1 MPEDQ
6 DTIAMFIAHRGA
18 LVRLAN
24 SIVHDAA
31 RAEDIVQD
39 AWMRLAQVAKTQA
52 VGKPKTLIYVIVRNL
67 AIDSLRRHKRED
79 SLHGEIETAE
89 LTVADDNPSAETAA
103 IARSELESVLEAL
116 ASLPERQRRAIEL
129 YRFEGLKLREVG
141 ERLGISTSLAQLLIV
156 DGLAICTAH
165 RAKAD

>member
-1 MPEDQ
+1 
-6 DTIAMFIAHRGA
+6 MFIAHRGA